1 MASLTNLKTNK
12 TLFILCSCGS
22 EVLYIDYDHEL
33 NLADLSIF
41 NSFSSH
47 KMTLY
52 QKLRYCYSVLFLGR
66 PYYDQIVLKDSQLKT
81 LKDFIST
88 TQQK

>member
-33 NLADLSIF
+33 NLADLAIF
-41 NSFSSH
+41 TSFYGH
-47 KMTLY
+47 KISLW
-52 QKLRYCYSVLFLGR
+52 QKLRYCYRILFYGQ
-66 PYYDQIVLKDSQLKT
+66 PYGDQIVLNNIQLKE

-88 TQQK
+88 RCN

>member
-33 NLADLSIF
+33 NLADLAIF
-41 NSFSSH
+41 TNFYGH
-47 KMTLY
+47 KMSWY
-52 QKLRYCYSVLFLGR
+52 QKLKYCYYVLFWGR
-66 PYYDQIVLKDSQLKT
+66 PYFDQIVLEDSQLKT

-88 TQQK
+88 IQKS

>member
-22 EVLYIDYDHEL
+22 EVLYIEYDHDL
-33 NLADLSIF
+33 NLADLAIF
-41 NSFSSH
+41 TNFYGH
-47 KMTLY
+47 KMSWY
-52 QKLRYCYSVLFLGR
+52 QKLRYCYNVLFLGQ
-66 PYYDQIVLKDSQLKT
+66 PYYDQIVLSDKDLKN

-88 TQQK
+88 TQKP

>member
-33 NLADLSIF
+33 NLADLAIF
-41 NSFSSH
+41 TSFYGH
-47 KMTLY
+47 KMSLW
-52 QKLRYCYSVLFLGR
+52 QKLRYCYHILFYNK
-66 PYYDQIVLKDSQLKT
+66 PYCDQIVLNNIQLKE
-81 LKDFIST
+81 LKDFISIWCN
-88 TQQK
+88 

>member
-33 NLADLSIF
+33 NLADLAIF
-41 NSFSSH
+41 TNFYGH
-47 KMTLY
+47 KMSWY
-52 QKLRYCYSVLFLGR
+52 QKLRYCYAVLFFGR
-66 PYYDQIVLKDSQLKT
+66 PYFDQIVLKDSQLKT
-81 LKDFIST
+81 LKDFISII
-88 TQQK
+88 QKS